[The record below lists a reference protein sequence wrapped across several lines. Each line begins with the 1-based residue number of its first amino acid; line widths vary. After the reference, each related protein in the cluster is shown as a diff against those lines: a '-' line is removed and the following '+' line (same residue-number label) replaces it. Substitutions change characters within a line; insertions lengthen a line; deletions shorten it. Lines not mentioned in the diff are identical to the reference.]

1 MKKLVVKVLR
11 IDDINDLYITNYR
24 EAGGLPL
31 HNITRLP
38 EEEAYAFAKT
48 LSQKSISKRDRYGDY
63 FDTYYHKRLRT
74 EK

>member
-1 MKKLVVKVLR
+1 MN
-11 IDDINDLYITNYR
+11 INDLYITNYR

-38 EEEAYAFAKT
+38 KEEAYAFAKT

-63 FDTYYHKRLRT
+63 FDTYYHKGCGQRNGCMTHSYL
-74 EK
+74 